1 MEDDERHAVAR
12 REGPYGSRT
21 PSSVLGFSCTER
33 VSNNADTSRKE
44 YSRGITSEEVIA
56 RLLRAELRDWRQHA
70 VCVAS
75 AHNDILGCAVYVA
88 QYPSIGNELNRVC
101 AACVLRDGDI
111 IVVGLAICYI
121 DDVLG
126 D

>member
-12 REGPYGSRT
+12 REGRYGSRT
-21 PSSVLGFSCTER
+21 PASVLGVSCIER
-33 VSNNADTSRKE
+33 VSDTSRKE

-56 RLLRAELRDWRQHA
+56 RLLRAELRDWRQHT

-75 AHNDILGCAVYVA
+75 EHNDILGCAVYVA
-88 QYPSIGNELNRVC
+88 LYLSIGNELNRVC

-111 IVVGLAICYI
+111 VVVELAICYI
-121 DDVLG
+121 EDILED
-126 D
+126 